1 MQHMIRLLFAKLKHS
16 HVAATRLMVCICFDE
31 AITVEGP
38 VPSHMVKKKK
48 KNNQVMFKFCLHL
61 TR

>member
-1 MQHMIRLLFAKLKHS
+1 MIRLLFAKLKHS

-48 KNNQVMFKFCLHL
+48 KNQVMFKFCLHL